1 MARVPLAVA
10 VSGGLGVVMAAGLH
24 LLGIADRADGALAGW
39 LGEAVGQAGAAFPK
53 TVPAWLRWVVTGAL
67 AFGLAAAM
75 LTVPGNW
82 RRLVLWTTAL
92 VLTLAW
98 APVLALAAHAPQVT
112 AAVAAVLWVGVCA
125 AFYARTHILPCE
137 PSNPPRRGRRPP
149 TDP

>member
-10 VSGGLGVVMAAGLH
+10 VSGGLGVVMAVGLQ
-24 LLGIADRADGALAGW
+24 LLGIADRADGVLAAW
-39 LGEAVGQAGAAFPK
+39 LSQAAGSAGADFPK
-53 TVPAWLRWVVTGAL
+53 AVPAWLRWVVTAAL
-67 AFGLAAAM
+67 SFGLAAAM
-75 LTVPGNW
+75 LTVPGAW
-82 RRLVLWTTAL
+82 RRVVLWTTAL

-112 AAVAAVLWVGVCA
+112 AATAAVLWVGVCA

>member
-1 MARVPLAVA
+1 MARVPIAVA

-24 LLGIADRADGALAGW
+24 LLGIADRLDGALALW
-39 LGEAVGQAGAAFPK
+39 LGEAVGQAGAVFPK
-53 TVPAWLRWVVTGAL
+53 AVPAWLRWVVTGAL

-75 LTVPGNW
+75 LTVPGTW

-98 APVLALAAHAPQVT
+98 APVLTLAAHAPQVT

-137 PSNPPRRGRRPP
+137 PSNPPRRGARA
-149 TDP
+149 TT